1 MTTSKR
7 HIDRQTAR
15 SAAKPADAPGDR
27 LRDRL
32 NNATPQAT
40 RCAWP
45 GCGKRLQVTI
55 KGHHLEHR
63 FGILCFDHAADVASA
78 VVESQVA
85 TQRFA
90 ENLAKMDSERMAW
103 AQAGAE
109 IQAQYDAELA
119 ARRQGREGFVYY
131 IQVDERIKVGFS
143 TDVKRRMRAYPP
155 ASKLLAVEPGDRDLE
170 KQRHRQFKG
179 SLAYGREWFTPTQDL
194 RDHID
199 ALLSEHGAPPRHMA
213 HHYTA
218 KRQPMRVSRRP

>member
-15 SAAKPADAPGDR
+15 SAFAATPAPGDR
-27 LRDRL
+27 LKDRM
-32 NNATPQAT
+32 NAATPDAK

-45 GCGKRLQVTI
+45 GCRRDLQVI
-55 KGHHLEHR
+55 VKGNLTQDR
-63 FGILCFDHAADVASA
+63 FGILCTGHAADIASA

-85 TQRFA
+85 VHRFQQ
-90 ENLAKMDSERMAW
+90 NLTMANSERMAF
-103 AQAGAE
+103 AQVGAA
-109 IQAQYDAELA
+109 IQEQYDAELA
-119 ARRQGREGFVYY
+119 ERRQGREGFVYY

-170 KQRHRQFKG
+170 KRRHRQFAA

-194 RDHID
+194 REHID
-199 ALLSEHGAPPRHMA
+199 TVLAQHGAPPRHMA

-218 KRQPMRVSRRP
+218 KRQAMRISRRP